1 MHESK
6 SARKDTGGESIKIWK
21 RTNALSPEAPFG
33 KHKPGDGTACQYK
46 RDEACQ
52 GAVQAYLQCGRPIR
66 SKKRREEYKG
76 RDDANNLVLHKHFL
90 RCQNCYKYS
99 KYNNDAC

>member
-1 MHESK
+1 M
-6 SARKDTGGESIKIWK
+6 AQPIADTPVLTGKD
-21 RTNALSPEAPFG
+21 ALRFMQAMANV
-33 KHKPGDGTACQYK
+33 KP
-46 RDEACQ
+46 
-52 GAVQAYLQCGRPIR
+52 I